1 MSTIGPALL
10 LDKAARETGLVK
22 ILRSSFPED
31 WERILTCAYYL
42 ASEGNAL
49 CHVEQW
55 SAYNQHPYQSKLA
68 DQRVSELLCR
78 ITSSLQ
84 QDFLGKW
91 IAAKHN
97 KGYFALDITSVSSYR
112 EFIDYIR
119 WGYNRDGE
127 DLPHVNLLMMTSE
140 ESHLPIYYRM
150 I

>member
-1 MSTIGPALL
+1 MRVLNTFILDYVYNLSGVYIPTRKKSVATNKADPQTEHCRVSTIGPALL

-68 DQRVSELLCR
+68 
-78 ITSSLQ
+78 IFASLKNP
-84 QDFLGKW
+84 L
-91 IAAKHN
+91 
-97 KGYFALDITSVSSYR
+97 S
-112 EFIDYIR
+112 
-119 WGYNRDGE
+119 
-127 DLPHVNLLMMTSE
+127 MT
-140 ESHLPIYYRM
+140 R
-150 I
+150 